1 MELDEFEA
9 HFIQKWFSIMFEKYD
24 NCQQI
29 VEIIM
34 YQEWENVDTST
45 CIWLFRMIENSTGY
59 IQCKRDDG
67 EDFEWAARL
76 EVLVRINNLL
86 QNEIFERLQ
95 SMAKKKNRLEF
106 KLLDLDEKGND
117 LSHQVVTDSLP
128 SRLLN

>member
-1 MELDEFEA
+1 MELNEFEA

-34 YQEWENVDTST
+34 YQEWENLDTST

-59 IQCKRDDG
+59 CQCKRDDG
-67 EDFEWAARL
+67 DDFEWGARL
-76 EVLVRINNLL
+76 EILVRINNLL

-95 SMAKKKNRLEF
+95 SIAKKKNRLEF